1 MFTPISIQP
10 VLSSDVD
17 ALLSLSIKTFY
28 DAFEHLNNPEDFE
41 AYTSVAFTREKL
53 LLEINNPD
61 SAFYFAMID
70 DENVGYIKLNYASA
84 QTEFKDNDAVEV
96 ERIYV
101 LASQQ
106 GKQIGQQLI
115 NFAIAKAVEDG
126 LKYIWLGVWEHN
138 INAQRFYERS
148 GFKAFSSHQ
157 FVLGKDVQTDILMKR
172 EL

>member
-1 MFTPISIQP
+1 MLTPIIIQP
-10 VLSSDVD
+10 VRPSDID
-17 ALLSLSIKTFY
+17 ALLSLSLKTFY